1 MSLQISETI
10 TFVADL
16 DAALVFYTLQLGFE
30 VLEREEWGWA
40 LIQDPSG
47 VKVGLLVAETWR
59 REEPAPN
66 GMPAP
71 RIGLKTDDIEG
82 EVERLREAGVEVTKI
97 VGDASSM
104 RAAHLKDRDG
114 NWIFLWQEAAKR

>member
-1 MSLQISETI
+1 MALRISETI

-40 LIQDPSG
+40 LIQDAAG
-47 VKVGLLVAETWR
+47 VKLGLLVADTWR
-59 REEPAPN
+59 REELGPN
-66 GMPAP
+66 GLPLT
-71 RIGLKTDDIEG
+71 RIAMKTTDIEG
-82 EVERLREAGVEVTKI
+82 EVERLREAGVDVTKI
-97 VGDASSM
+97 VGDANSM

-114 NWIFLWQEAAKR
+114 NLIFLWQEAAKK